1 YSQANAEK
9 SISLGA
15 SARAIENNST
25 ALGAK

>member
-1 YSQANAEK
+1 NAEK